1 MITVLFYCTAR
12 PGAEGPLRE
21 LLAEMQ
27 RISRAEDRAVTYT
40 FMRQADDPREWA
52 LFEQWR
58 DQEHLGAHV
67 ANMKKHFGE
76 PPPGARLP
84 ARMQALVEKHSHRFY
99 ELLG

>member
-1 MITVLFYCTAR
+1 MITVLFFCTAKA
-12 PGAEGPLRE
+12 GAESQLRE

-27 RISRAEDRAVTYT
+27 RVSRGEDQAVTYT
-40 FMRQADDPREWA
+40 FMQQADNPREWA

-58 DQEHLGAHV
+58 DKAHLGAHV

-84 ARMQALVEKHSHRFY
+84 EQLQALVEKHSHQFY
-99 ELLG
+99 ELV